1 MALINCPECN
11 AQISDAAAQCPHC
24 GCPVGAPKVNPTPFY
39 QQAPS
44 YQQAPTYQQAP
55 KSVPSVCPETHMTK
69 AILCT
74 LFCCLPFGIA
84 AIVNAS
90 EVSSAYMSGN
100 YDLALQKSMNADKWC
115 TWSFIAAA
123 IWVVL
128 YIAIYAITGASLFYM
143 Y

>member
-24 GCPVGAPKVNPTPFY
+24 GCPVGPKTNPT
-39 QQAPS
+39 PS

-74 LFCCLPFGIA
+74 LFCCLPFGVVGI
-84 AIVNAS
+84 INAS
-90 EVSSAYMSGN
+90 KVSSLYAAGN
-100 YDLALQKSMNADKWC
+100 VELAQAASLEAKKW
-115 TWSFIAAA
+115 TKIGFICG
-123 IWVVL
+123 IVFYVL
-128 YIAIYAITGASLFYM
+128 YFVVYGVGLAALMAGM
-143 Y
+143 